1 MKRILLAV
9 ALASA
14 ARAQEVT
21 SQRLIAADKDTQ
33 NWLQYSRT
41 YNAWRYSP
49 LDQINASS
57 IRRLVPVWS
66 FQTGDIQGGLQ
77 CTPLMADGVMYISTS
92 WNRVY
97 AIDAATGRKLWHYI
111 YEKPKQLGV
120 PFGPDR
126 KSVV

>member
-1 MKRILLAV
+1 MTRILLAL

-14 ARAQEVT
+14 AWAQEVT
-21 SQRLIAADKDTQ
+21 SQRLINADKETQ

-49 LDQINASS
+49 LDQVNRSNIK
-57 IRRLVPVWS
+57 RLVPVWS

-77 CTPLMADGVMYISTS
+77 ATPLVADGVMYISTS

-97 AIDAATGRKLWHYI
+97 ALDAATGKKLWHYI
-111 YEKPKQLGV
+111 YEKPKQV
-120 PFGPDR
+120 AAQ
-126 KSVV
+126 